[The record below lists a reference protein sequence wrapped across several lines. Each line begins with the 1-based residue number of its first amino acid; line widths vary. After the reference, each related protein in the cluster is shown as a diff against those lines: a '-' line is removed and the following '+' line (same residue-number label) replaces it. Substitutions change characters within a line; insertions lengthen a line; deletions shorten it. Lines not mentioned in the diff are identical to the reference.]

1 MNPKSLFKNLFFVL
15 ITVAAFQSCRK
26 PAKPGTYQNDQ
37 IAADQ
42 RKDFHTLND
51 QMMEGLKANKPRDL
65 EGLMSKEMLEDN
77 SRLRTIELISN
88 RLKEGDYSVL
98 DEFYIVH
105 KPTDTGV
112 QKLNVTN
119 KGLNNYTYTY
129 ENNGQE
135 QYIVFFTPKS
145 IPNQYLV
152 TAEFCKLN
160 YGWKLIKLDVGQY
173 TINGKTAPELFKVA
187 KDRYDNKC
195 LAMATAIA
203 EQAGKCINPAL
214 TWQYPDVKAMDDF
227 STKAIEETN
236 RKYQFPYTVAQVNTQ
251 PWIFRIFSKKTP
263 QGYFPEIYYI
273 SHLKL
278 ADTVALKNENAN
290 VQKVIAKVIPG
301 IDKDNKLIYYSAFK
315 NMPDG
320 SGTFDHFDMIQKLN

>member
-1 MNPKSLFKNLFFVL
+1 MNPKSLFKNLLVL
-15 ITVAAFQSCRK
+15 ITVAVFQSCHK

-42 RKDFHTLND
+42 RKNFHDLND
-51 QMMEGLKANKPRDL
+51 QMMQGLKANKPADL
-65 EGLMSKEMLEDN
+65 ESIMSKDMLDDHG
-77 SRLRTIELISN
+77 RFRQIELISN
-88 RLKEGDYSVL
+88 RLKEGDYSML

-105 KPTDTGV
+105 KPTDTGE

-129 ENNGQE
+129 ENNGPE

-160 YGWKLIKLDVGQY
+160 YGWKLIKLDLGQY
-173 TINGKTAPELFKVA
+173 TINGKTAPELFKLA
-187 KDRYDNKC
+187 QDRYDNKC
-195 LAMATAIA
+195 LAMSTAIA
-203 EQAGKCINPAL
+203 EQAGKCINPSG

-227 STKAIEETN
+227 SAKAIEETN

-301 IDKDNKLIYYSAFK
+301 IDKDNQFIYYSAFK